1 MSGSY
6 IDVDV
11 QKPLGRK
18 GDGGTYL
25 VVADDTDE
33 FKTALIY
40 AAHTAR
46 THRAKLGI
54 LHIIENQDFQHWGA
68 VDARIK
74 KELRANAEKY
84 LWAVAKT
91 ANDFNGSIPSL
102 YVAEGETSEA
112 VLETINHDPHIV
124 KLILGGGKDHVPGPL
139 VAFFTG
145 KGMLKLQ
152 VPVVVVPGHLK
163 EFS

>member
-1 MSGSY
+1 MSSY
-6 IDVDV
+6 IDAEF
-11 QKPLGRK
+11 KPMQGRK

-46 THRAKLGI
+46 IHRAKLGI
-54 LHIIENQDFQHWGA
+54 LHIIENQDFEHWGG
-68 VDARIK
+68 VEARIK

-112 VLETINHDPHIV
+112 VMTTIDTDQNIV
-124 KLILGGGKDHVPGPL
+124 KLILGGGKDHIPGPL

-145 KGMLKLQ
+145 KGMSKLQ
-152 VPVVVVPGHLK
+152 VPVVVVPAHLK